1 MSGTRSRSFLGNLV
15 ESEAFDVATE
25 QHYWKRNAEGQ
36 KVRDSGRMANRELAL
51 RFCAF
56 RHSTIEQYRQFPSL
70 DAFLMNFT
78 KRIDNTAEP
87 ALTDTELKNL
97 ASASENA

>member
-1 MSGTRSRSFLGNLV
+1 
-15 ESEAFDVATE
+15 
-25 QHYWKRNAEGQ
+25 
-36 KVRDSGRMANRELAL
+36 MANRELAL